1 MPRISSS
8 VIKRMPRY
16 YRFLSELEKN
26 GSVRVSSRELSER
39 MGLTASQIR
48 QDLNCF
54 GGFGQQGYGYNV
66 SQLKDEIGVIL
77 GLEENYKCIIIGAG
91 NLGRTLA
98 SHMNFKKRGFRLSAI
113 FDSNEAFAGQ
123 MVAGMP
129 IRPVAGLDDFCRLEK
144 PSIAILCVPKEAARS
159 LGEQLARLG
168 IKGIW
173 NFSHYDFSGELDEVE
188 VENVHLGDSLTTLS
202 YRVKNHNRAI
212 EDKSTD

>member
-1 MPRISSS
+1 MPKISSS
-8 VIKRMPRY
+8 VIRRMPRY
-16 YRFLSELEKN
+16 YRFLNELEKN
-26 GSVRVSSRELSER
+26 GAVRVSSRELSER

-66 SQLKDEIGVIL
+66 SQLREEIGRIL

-98 SHMNFKKRGFRLSAI
+98 THMNFKKRGFRLSAI

-123 MVAGMP
+123 LVSGMP
-129 IRPVAGLDDFCRLEK
+129 IRHINGLDDFCRLEK
-144 PSIAILCVPKEAARS
+144 PSIAVLCVPYDAAHD
-159 LGEQLARLG
+159 LGEQLERLG

-173 NFSHYDFSGELDEVE
+173 NFSHYDFSNELPNVAI
-188 VENVHLGDSLTTLS
+188 ENVHLGDSLTILS
-202 YRVKNHNRAI
+202 YKVKRDS
-212 EDKSTD
+212 EQ